1 MMLAKVFS
9 IVRLHGVARRLSA
22 NVVVVAC
29 VLAALPHTAIA
40 EELPGEGALSAQT
53 SPGQTSAGAPAMP
66 LGSTSAN
73 IGPASTPLFV
83 RSASPAYAAP
93 AYSSVPG
100 YAPPT
105 YSVLDGGGLSFTA
118 TSRGRALDCLTMAIA
133 YEAGRE
139 PLAGQQAV
147 AQVILNRTHVRRF
160 PGSVCGVVFDGS
172 QRMTGCQFTFTC
184 DGSIRRRL
192 RETTLES
199 ARLAATSVLSGQ
211 APDWVNGATHYH
223 ANYVSPYW
231 AGTGTRVTQ
240 IGAHIFY
247 RMPGDS
253 GTSATG
259 SLTSNEPSV
268 AALQSFSAQSRP
280 RQQMRIRPSASSP
293 RPMFAPWGVPMA
305 AAGATAGSSTGRN

>member
-1 MMLAKVFS
+1 MRVKDSLIAAVRARVRKLAAS
-9 IVRLHGVARRLSA
+9 LLVALA
-22 NVVVVAC
+22 VVVA
-29 VLAALPHTAIA
+29 LPQ
-40 EELPGEGALSAQT
+40 SAQADDV
-53 SPGQTSAGAPAMP
+53 AGNWAAPAQTTSEGP
-66 LGSTSAN
+66 TALVGSTRAQ
-73 IGPASTPLFV
+73 IGPASAPLFV
-83 RSASPAYAAP
+83 RVAPPAYDAP
-93 AYSSVPG
+93 VYNPSGYVPP
-100 YAPPT
+100 A
-105 YSVLDGGGLSFTA
+105 YSVLDEGGLSFTA
-118 TSRGRALDCLTMAIA
+118 ASRNRALDCLTMAIA

-199 ARLAATSVLSGQ
+199 ARMAATSVLSGQ

-253 GTSATG
+253 GSSATA
-259 SLTSNEPSV
+259 SLSNNEPAV
-268 AALQSFSAQSRP
+268 PALQSVGAQR
-280 RQQMRIRPSASSP
+280 RQARVRVAPNAP
-293 RPMFAPWGVPMA
+293 RPLFAPWGVPMA
-305 AAGATAGSSTGRN
+305 AAGPTGGVLAGQN

>member
-1 MMLAKVFS
+1 MMLARDSFFGE
-9 IVRLHGVARRLSA
+9 RHDRVALRAAL
-22 NVVVVAC
+22 VAL
-29 VLAALPHTAIA
+29 VALAAVPQTVRAEDLVSDGAATAQA
-40 EELPGEGALSAQT
+40 ETATA
-53 SPGQTSAGAPAMP
+53 SPL
-66 LGSTSAN
+66 LGSTRAR

-83 RSASPAYAAP
+83 RLAPPANAASAYNPLPAYA
-93 AYSSVPG
+93 
-100 YAPPT
+100 PPV
-105 YSVLDGGGLSFTA
+105 YSVLDEGSLAFTA
-118 TSRGRALDCLTMAIA
+118 NSRSRALDCLTMAIA

-160 PGSVCGVVFDGS
+160 PSSVCGVVFDGS

-247 RMPGDS
+247 RMPGDA
-253 GTSATG
+253 GTSATA
-259 SLTSNEPSV
+259 SLNSNEPSV
-268 AALQSFSAQSRP
+268 AALQGFAAQPRP
-280 RQQMRIRPSASSP
+280 RQQVRFRASPSAP

-305 AAGATAGSSTGRN
+305 AAGASANRQN

>member
-1 MMLAKVFS
+1 MMFARDS
-9 IVRLHGVARRLSA
+9 ILSA
-22 NVVVVAC
+22 HQVWVKKLIFPLVIALFA
-29 VLAALPHTAIA
+29 LAALPQVAFA
-40 EELPGEGALSAQT
+40 EELVGEG
-53 SPGQTSAGAPAMP
+53 PGSGQSGAAAPTATI
-66 LGSTSAN
+66 GSTRAR
-73 IGPASTPLFV
+73 IGPASVPLFV
-83 RSASPAYAAP
+83 RL
-93 AYSSVPG
+93 
-100 YAPPT
+100 APPT
-105 YSVLDGGGLSFTA
+105 YDAPVSSPPAYAPPAYNVLDQGGLSLTS
-118 TSRGRALDCLTMAIA
+118 TSRSRALDCLTMAIA

-147 AQVILNRTHVRRF
+147 AQVILNRTHIRRF

-192 RETTLES
+192 RESTLES
-199 ARLAATSVLSGQ
+199 ARMAATSVLAGQ

-253 GTSATG
+253 GISAAA
-259 SLTSNEPSV
+259 SLTNNEPAI
-268 AALQSFSAQSRP
+268 AALQSYGTPP
-280 RQQMRIRPSASSP
+280 RKNQQLRLRASPSTP
-293 RPMFAPWGVPMA
+293 RPLFAPWGVPMA
-305 AAGATAGSSTGRN
+305 AAGLSGGPVAGQN